1 METTQ
6 KFLEIE
12 QKLNKIL
19 NEYKNKSSLPDEVIE
34 SLVNELNTIIGD
46 FSQNIEK
53 TEEEILEGQDKEVN
67 FKE

>member
-19 NEYKNKSSLPDEVIE
+19 DEYKNKSSLPDEVIE
-34 SLVNELNTIIGD
+34 SLVNELNTIMGD